1 MGYNASVLSIGTA
14 LYPAIGGALA
24 VFGWYFPFLLPFSA
38 IPLAIVIA
46 LWLDSPEIKK
56 NESFKGYLGNLWES
70 LKNLHAI
77 SLFVA
82 SITTFIVLYGAYL
95 TYFPFLLHRFC
106 KSPLTIGFL
115 MSCMSGTTAFTSSQL
130 GRMRKYIGERSLV
143 RTAFC
148 IYAISLIL
156 FPMIHKPLLFLVPIV
171 LFGIAHGINI
181 PSIQTL
187 LASIAPA
194 EHRGAFMSVNGMVL
208 RAGQTVGPV
217 LMGLVYAT
225 GISYVFYV
233 SALLSIFMAL
243 ILSVALT

>member
-1 MGYNASVLSIGTA
+1 
-14 LYPAIGGALA
+14 
-24 VFGWYFPFLLPFSA
+24 
-38 IPLAIVIA
+38 
-46 LWLDSPEIKK
+46 
-56 NESFKGYLGNLWES
+56 
-70 LKNLHAI
+70 
-77 SLFVA
+77 
-82 SITTFIVLYGAYL
+82 
-95 TYFPFLLHRFC
+95 
-106 KSPLTIGFL
+106 
-115 MSCMSGTTAFTSSQL
+115 
-130 GRMRKYIGERSLV
+130 
-143 RTAFC
+143 
-148 IYAISLIL
+148 
-156 FPMIHKPLLFLVPIV
+156 MIHKPLLFLVPIV